1 MFTVDINTENLD
13 ELNYN
18 LKDMAIKDKK
28 RIRDRERKNLWA
40 SIATR

>member
-1 MFTVDINTENLD
+1 MRMFTVDINTENLA

-28 RIRDRERKNLWA
+28 RIRDRERKNMWA
-40 SIATR
+40 QI